1 MVSVAHAT
9 LCEGLNFIKLVFS
22 HLQNNY
28 ARNDASCVQ
37 KVKEL
42 YDTLDIKQLYFD
54 HEDSSYQKLTLL
66 VDQCSHLLPPDLFLE
81 YMEKIYKRN
90 A

>member
-1 MVSVAHAT
+1 MKVA
-9 LCEGLNFIKLVFS
+9 GLYLVIL
-22 HLQNNY
+22 LQNNY

-42 YDTLDIKQLYFD
+42 YDTLNIKQLYFD
-54 HEDSSYQKLTLL
+54 NEDSSYQKLTVL

-90 A
+90 AWIVHVIKK

>member
-1 MVSVAHAT
+1 MFLFFHS
-9 LCEGLNFIKLVFS
+9 
-22 HLQNNY
+22 QNNY

-42 YDTLDIKQLYFD
+42 YDILNIKQLYSD
-54 HEDSSYQKLTLL
+54 YEDSSYQKLTVL
-66 VDQCSHLLPPDLFLE
+66 VDQCCHLLPPDLFLE
-81 YMEKIYKRN
+81 YMEKIYKRT